1 MAGLI
6 NQAQAAQP
14 VDSQIIQRIQMAA
27 TTALNQPDI
36 EQQILTLVKSSQD
49 PVQGLAQALLFLMK
63 ALYQKS
69 NGTMPKPAI
78 GPAAMQVVG
87 VIAKMCQAAGVL
99 KSVTPQ
105 ILKQAMA
112 AALQMLQSQPQAP
125 AQPAAAAAPAAA
137 PAPAAAQPAPVGV

>member
-6 NQAQAAQP
+6 QAAQQTQ
-14 VDSQIIQRIQMAA
+14 VDPKIIQRITMAA
-27 TTALNQPDI
+27 TMALNQPDI
-36 EQQILTLVKSSQD
+36 EQQIMQLVKSSQD

-87 VIAKMCQAAGVL
+87 MIAKMCKAAGVIPQ
-99 KSVTPQ
+99 VTPQ
-105 ILKQAMA
+105 LLQQAMKT
-112 AALQMLQSQPQAP
+112 ALQMLQSQPQAP
-125 AQPAAAAAPAAA
+125 AQQGA
-137 PAPAAAQPAPVGV
+137 PAPAAGPVPAQPAPVGA